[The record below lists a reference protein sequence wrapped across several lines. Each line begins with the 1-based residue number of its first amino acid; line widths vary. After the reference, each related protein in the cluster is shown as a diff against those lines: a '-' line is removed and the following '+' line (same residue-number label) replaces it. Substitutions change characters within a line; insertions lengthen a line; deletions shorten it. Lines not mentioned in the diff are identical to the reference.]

1 MQKKIGMFGFA
12 DKTEFL
18 VSLAKVLTIMDK
30 KVLLFDATL
39 NDKLKYAIP
48 AFDYK
53 EKQSII
59 HYDGIDF
66 AVGFNDFSAINE
78 SICTGT
84 SDVDDYDFIIVDVD
98 TPDRLKKLSDV
109 EFSKLYFVM
118 EQTTVSLIR
127 NRELLDYIVETYNE
141 LTKNVDMT
149 KIHFKTFMT
158 RAGEQ
163 YYNARYAEYPV
174 NWNSN
179 IYEIPYNEQ
188 DNMAAVDSQL
198 AGYIDM
204 SRHSKQYMTLVTDL
218 ASELLVDVNAND
230 IRKAIKL
237 YIRRSM

>member
-12 DKTEFL
+12 GKTEFL
-18 VSLAKVLTIMDK
+18 INLAKVLTIMDK

-39 NDKLKYAIP
+39 DENLKYAIP
-48 AFDYK
+48 AFNYK

-66 AVGFNDFSAINE
+66 AVGFNDFEMINE

-84 SDVDDYDFIIVDVD
+84 SNVDDYDFIILDVD
-98 TPDRLKKLSDV
+98 TPERLEKLREV
-109 EFSKLYFVM
+109 EFSRMFFVM
-118 EQTTVSLIR
+118 EQNTVSLIR
-127 NRELLDYIVETYNE
+127 NQELLDYIVETYNE
-141 LTKNVDMT
+141 LTRNVEMT

-179 IYEIPYNEQ
+179 YYDIPYNEQ
-188 DNMAAVDSQL
+188 DIMAAVDSQL
-198 AGYIDM
+198 SGYIDM
-204 SRHSKQYMTLVTDL
+204 SRHSKQFMTIVTDL
-218 ASELLVDVNAND
+218 ASDLLVDVNAND
-230 IRKAIKL
+230 IRKAVKMYL
-237 YIRRSM
+237 RRSM